1 MRKQALAF
9 FTMFSLI
16 LMLSIYYI
24 TLPKESNTTKQY
36 ESVISSL
43 DETKDENRE
52 DKLITNENIIA
63 DANTSIR
70 DKEDAIIENEQIKEN
85 IKKEE
90 EISQKIT
97 TLGYE
102 NSVEINEQTIKI
114 SILNKKEN
122 DDIAISVMQEVYKS
136 VGKTYLIEVS
146 FTSQ

>member
-114 SILNKKEN
+114 SILNKKES

-146 FTSQ
+146 FMSQ

>member
-52 DKLITNENIIA
+52 DKLIINENIIA
-63 DANTSIR
+63 DANTNIR

-114 SILNKKEN
+114 SILNKKES

-146 FTSQ
+146 FMSQ

>member
-63 DANTSIR
+63 DANTNIR

-114 SILNKKEN
+114 SILNKKES
-122 DDIAISVMQEVYKS
+122 DDIAISVMQEVYKL

-146 FTSQ
+146 FMSQ

>member
-63 DANTSIR
+63 DANTNIR

-114 SILNKKEN
+114 SILNKKES

-146 FTSQ
+146 FMSQ

>member
-63 DANTSIR
+63 DANTNIR

>member
-90 EISQKIT
+90 EISKKIT

-114 SILNKKEN
+114 SILNKKES